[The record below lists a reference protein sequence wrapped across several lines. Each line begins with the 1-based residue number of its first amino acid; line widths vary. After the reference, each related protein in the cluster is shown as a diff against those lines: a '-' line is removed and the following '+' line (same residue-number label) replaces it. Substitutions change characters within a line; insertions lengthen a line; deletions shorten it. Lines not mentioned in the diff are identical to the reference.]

1 MLAFIELVPP
11 LVATTLIPACDFPAG
26 HVGVNFDVGVGV
38 VSGGGVGGLAGG
50 GGGGGGD
57 GGGGAGAAFFMA
69 VAEFQ
74 PGDIWTTSH
83 GISSDLRDQ
92 PLGMCIWRAIFSRAC
107 RVRVAAPFGPSSGFF
122 SCVCSL
128 F

>member
-1 MLAFIELVPP
+1 MGEVTAFPARVPAPITAFMLAFIELVPP

-26 HVGVNFDVGVGV
+26 HVGVNFDVDVGV

-74 PGDIWTTSH
+74 PGDIWTTSPR
-83 GISSDLRDQ
+83 ISSDLRDQ
-92 PLGMCIWRAIFSRAC
+92 PLGMCIWRAALL
-107 RVRVAAPFGPSSGFF
+107 VHAA
-122 SCVCSL
+122 
-128 F
+128 